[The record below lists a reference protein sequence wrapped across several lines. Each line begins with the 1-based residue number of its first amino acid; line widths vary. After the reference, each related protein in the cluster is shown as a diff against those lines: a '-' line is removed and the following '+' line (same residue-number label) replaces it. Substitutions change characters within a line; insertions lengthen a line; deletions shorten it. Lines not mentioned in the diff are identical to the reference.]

1 MSDDVRIVYRKY
13 DGSLHW
19 NMIMKRLG
27 EDEHG
32 VWTGADSSTAWHKG
46 DGPPVVVGHPHV
58 MLFPRDTWWTA
69 SFNSQPAM
77 TEIYCDISTPVRW
90 PDPHEVTMVDLDLDV
105 VRRRAD
111 GQVVLLDEDEFAEDQ
126 VKYGYP
132 DDVIRA
138 SLEAAEW
145 LMVALA
151 DGTEPFAS
159 AYLSYLAMVEDP
171 PVA

>member
-1 MSDDVRIVYRKY
+1 MGEDVRIVYRKY

-19 NMIMKRLG
+19 NMTMKRLG

-32 VWTGADSSTAWHKG
+32 VWTGADASVTWRKG
-46 DGPPVVVGHPHV
+46 DGPPVLVGHANV
-58 MLFPRDTWWTA
+58 TLFPREAWWTA
-69 SFNSQPAM
+69 SFNAEPAR

-105 VRRRAD
+105 VRRRD
-111 GQVVLLDEDEFAEDQ
+111 GLVALLDEDEFAEHQ

-132 DDVIRA
+132 DEVIRH

-145 LMVALA
+145 LRVALGN
-151 DGTEPFAS
+151 GTEPFAS
-159 AYLSYLAMVEDP
+159 VFRSYLAMVDT
-171 PVA
+171 A